1 LSKFTFQS
9 SNSIFLKAFCLFVVS
24 FWCVTIASA
33 QVVRSA
39 DSPSKK
45 EQKRQKINAMIRQAE
60 EGVLVYNKQTTM
72 GIQARSNGYGL
83 FYEMGRMKSSL
94 RTTLYRI
101 DFTEI
106 KHPKENKFQN
116 LSNPFLFLSN
126 PYIYGKVNNFF
137 QLTMGAGQQRML
149 GQKGN
154 KNGVAVSA
162 VYQGGLALGLL
173 KPYYVQIEDPGSDD
187 LLYIKYSSADSALF
201 LGPSILGSGGF
212 WRGWNELK
220 LQPGLFVKGALR
232 FDYGRFNE
240 VVSGIEVGVSAEMY
254 AKDIPIMALQNDRPF
269 FLQAHIALLFGKRK

>member
-1 LSKFTFQS
+1 
-9 SNSIFLKAFCLFVVS
+9 LKAFCLFVVS
-24 FWCVTIASA
+24 FCCVTIASA

>member
-1 LSKFTFQS
+1 MKAVFLIAFTFLGIS
-9 SNSIFLKAFCLFVVS
+9 LC
-24 FWCVTIASA
+24 TA
-33 QVVRSA
+33 QVLRSGET
-39 DSPSKK
+39 SSKK
-45 EQKRQKINAMIRQAE
+45 EQKRQKINALIRQAE

-83 FYEMGRMKSSL
+83 FYEMGRMKSPL
-94 RTTLYRI
+94 RTTVYRI

-173 KPYYVQIEDPGSDD
+173 KPYFVQVEDQGSDD

-201 LGPSILGSGGF
+201 LGPAILGSGGF
-212 WRGWNELK
+212 WRGWNELS
-220 LQPGLFVKGALR
+220 LQPGLYAKGALR

-240 VVSGIEVGVSAEMY
+240 VVSGIEVGISAEMY
-254 AKDIPIMALQNDRPF
+254 AKKIPIMALQNNRPF

>member
-1 LSKFTFQS
+1 MKALYLLIYSSFLVTF
-9 SNSIFLKAFCLFVVS
+9 A
-24 FWCVTIASA
+24 AA
-33 QVVRSA
+33 QAIRTDQA
-39 DSPSKK
+39 ASKK

-83 FYEMGRMKSSL
+83 FYEMGRMKSPL

-162 VYQGGLALGLL
+162 VYQGGLSLGLL
-173 KPYYVQIEDPGSDD
+173 KPYYVQVEDPVSDD
-187 LLYIKYSSADSALF
+187 LLYIKYSSADSILF

-212 WRGWNELK
+212 WRGWGEVK

-240 VVSGIEVGVSAEMY
+240 VVSGIEVGCSVEMY
-254 AKDIPIMALQNDRPF
+254 TKAIQIMALQNDKPF
-269 FLQAHIALLFGKRK
+269 FIQAHIALLFGKRK